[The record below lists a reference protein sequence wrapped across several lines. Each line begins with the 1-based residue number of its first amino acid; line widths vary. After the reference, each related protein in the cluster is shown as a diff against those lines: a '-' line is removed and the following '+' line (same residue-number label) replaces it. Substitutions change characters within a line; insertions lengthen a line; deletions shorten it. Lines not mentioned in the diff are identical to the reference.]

1 MKYTKIKN
9 QKMDNKK
16 LLKALFQRMVLKFE
30 TVNTDKGE
38 LIVDGAPEIGKD
50 VLIDTEEGMVAPED
64 GTYVTETQSIKVEGG
79 IIVEISEIN
88 PEGNTQTEENTPEG
102 EFNEKNNTK
111 CDEIQP
117 DDKDAKI
124 AELTDILSQRD
135 AELAEKDNII
145 SEKDA
150 EIETLKAKIAELED
164 SSNRPVENPVSM
176 SKTVK
181 AYQNNDN
188 PALKYFNN

>member
-1 MKYTKIKN
+1 
-9 QKMDNKK
+9 MDNKK

-38 LIVDGAPEIGKD
+38 LIIDGSPEVGKE
-50 VLIDTEEGMVAPED
+50 VLIDTEDGMVAPED
-64 GTYVTETQSIKVEGG
+64 GTYVTENQSIKIEGG

-88 PEGNTQTEENTPEG
+88 PEGNTQTEDKPEG
-102 EFNEKNNTK
+102 EFNEENPEGNDQT
-111 CDEIQP
+111 

-124 AELTDILSQRD
+124 AELTDLLSQRD
-135 AELAEKDNII
+135 AEIADKDNII

-150 EIETLKAKIAELED
+150 EIESLKAKIAELED
-164 SSNRPVENPVSM
+164 SSNKPVEDPVSM

-188 PALKYFNN
+188 PALKYFND